1 MADDQF
7 ASRRSLRDAEKSDDS
22 VRPQPVAAQ
31 IATTG
36 VVNPYAPQVST
47 TGVVNPYAPTA
58 PVVPAEVAPAAPI
71 TVVPI
76 APVTPAAS
84 EVIFPVSIP
93 EQRAP
98 VSEMIA
104 PVAELR
110 PLEPVLA
117 EAEEAI
123 TTEFPIFSVSPN
135 LTLEPQTASII
146 IDNFQPL
153 EHSAIVISETGEM
166 LKTGSISL
174 PNLSTNTGE
183 ISTILDAEMVDEASA
198 LDSVT
203 GYVSTIAPI
212 RASGVVNSSGKIGI
226 MPAKRSKGEGGG
238 YTALTISIVSITIG
252 GLVIGAFML
261 GILK

>member
-1 MADDQF
+1 MTDEQF
-7 ASRRSLRDAEKSDDS
+7 ASRRSLRESDKAGDP
-22 VRPQPVAAQ
+22 VHPQPVVAQ

-36 VVNPYAPQVST
+36 VVNPYAPQIST
-47 TGVVNPYAPTA
+47 TGVVNPYIPAA
-58 PVVPAEVAPAAPI
+58 PVAPVAQAVPIAAAPAAPVIPPAPAVTTPTSAVEPVAPLSEI
-71 TVVPI
+71 T
-76 APVTPAAS
+76 
-84 EVIFPVSIP
+84 
-93 EQRAP
+93 AP
-98 VSEMIA
+98 VSE
-104 PVAELR
+104 LR
-110 PLEPVLA
+110 PREPVLA

-146 IDNFQPL
+146 IDNFQPI

-183 ISTILDAEMVDEASA
+183 ISTILDAEMVDEATA

-226 MPAKRSKGEGGG
+226 MPAKRSRGEGGG
-238 YTALTISIVSITIG
+238 YTALTISIVSVTIG

>member
-1 MADDQF
+1 MTDDQF
-7 ASRRSLRDAEKSDDS
+7 VSRRSLRDAEKSSES
-22 VRPQPVAAQ
+22 VQQKTQTVVAQ

-36 VVNPYAPQVST
+36 VVNPYAPQIST
-47 TGVVNPYAPTA
+47 TGVVNSYAPAA
-58 PVVPAEVAPAAPI
+58 PVAPVAVQPAAPNAAAPSAPVAPAAP
-71 TVVPI
+71 V
-76 APVTPAAS
+76 AEPV
-84 EVIFPVSIP
+84 
-93 EQRAP
+93 AP
-98 VSEMIA
+98 VSE
-104 PVAELR
+104 LR
-110 PLEPVLA
+110 TREPVLA

-174 PNLSTNTGE
+174 PNLSPNTGE
-183 ISTILDAEMVDEASA
+183 ISTILDAEMVDEATA

-203 GYVSTIAPI
+203 GYVSTIAPV

-226 MPAKRSKGEGGG
+226 MPSKRSRGEGGG

>member
-1 MADDQF
+1 MMTDDQF
-7 ASRRSLRDAEKSDDS
+7 VSRRSLRDAEKSSES
-22 VRPQPVAAQ
+22 VQQKTQPVVAQ

-36 VVNPYAPQVST
+36 VVNPYAPQIST
-47 TGVVNPYAPTA
+47 TGVVNSYAPAA
-58 PVVPAEVAPAAPI
+58 PVAPVAVQPAAPNAAAPSAPVAPAAP
-71 TVVPI
+71 V
-76 APVTPAAS
+76 AEPV
-84 EVIFPVSIP
+84 
-93 EQRAP
+93 AP
-98 VSEMIA
+98 VSE
-104 PVAELR
+104 LR
-110 PLEPVLA
+110 TREPVLA

-174 PNLSTNTGE
+174 PNLSPNTGE
-183 ISTILDAEMVDEASA
+183 ISTILDAEMVDEATA

-203 GYVSTIAPI
+203 GYVSTIAPV

-226 MPAKRSKGEGGG
+226 MPSKRSRGEGGG

>member
-1 MADDQF
+1 MAEDQF
-7 ASRRSLRDAEKSDDS
+7 ASRRSLRDAEKSGDAA
-22 VRPQPVAAQ
+22 RPEPGIAQ

-47 TGVVNPYAPTA
+47 TGVVNPYAPTSPIAPASTAPVA
-58 PVVPAEVAPAAPI
+58 PVVPVVPVVPVAPPAVAPAAPI
-71 TVVPI
+71 AVEP
-76 APVTPAAS
+76 
-84 EVIFPVSIP
+84 
-93 EQRAP
+93 
-98 VSEMIA
+98 IA
-104 PVAELR
+104 PVAEMTAPIAGPR

-153 EHSAIVISETGEM
+153 EHSAIVISETGET

-183 ISTILDAEMVDEASA
+183 ISTILDAEMVDEATA

-226 MPAKRSKGEGGG
+226 MPAKRSRGEGGG
-238 YTALTISIVSITIG
+238 YTALTISIVSIAIG

>member
-1 MADDQF
+1 MMTDDQF
-7 ASRRSLRDAEKSDDS
+7 VSRRSLRDAEKSSES
-22 VRPQPVAAQ
+22 VQQKTQPVVAQ

-36 VVNPYAPQVST
+36 VVNPYAPQIST
-47 TGVVNPYAPTA
+47 TGVVNSYAPAA
-58 PVVPAEVAPAAPI
+58 PVAPVAVQPAAPIAAAPSAPVAPAAP
-71 TVVPI
+71 V
-76 APVTPAAS
+76 AEPV
-84 EVIFPVSIP
+84 
-93 EQRAP
+93 AP
-98 VSEMIA
+98 VSE
-104 PVAELR
+104 LR
-110 PLEPVLA
+110 TREPVLA

-174 PNLSTNTGE
+174 PNLSPNTGE
-183 ISTILDAEMVDEASA
+183 ISTILDAEMVDEATA

-203 GYVSTIAPI
+203 GYVSTIAPV

-226 MPAKRSKGEGGG
+226 MPSKRSRGEGGG

>member
-1 MADDQF
+1 MMADDQF
-7 ASRRSLRDAEKSDDS
+7 VSRRSLRDAEKSGDAA
-22 VRPQPVAAQ
+22 RPEPVIAQ

-47 TGVVNPYAPTA
+47 TGVVNPYAPTSLAA
-58 PVVPAEVAPAAPI
+58 PAPAAP
-71 TVVPI
+71 
-76 APVTPAAS
+76 TPAA
-84 EVIFPVSIP
+84 EVPPAFVPA
-93 EQRAP
+93 AP
-98 VSEMIA
+98 IA
-104 PVAELR
+104 VEPVAPLAETLAPIAEPR

-183 ISTILDAEMVDEASA
+183 ISTILDAEMVDEATA

-226 MPAKRSKGEGGG
+226 MPAKRSRGEGGG
-238 YTALTISIVSITIG
+238 YTALTISIVSIAIG

>member
-1 MADDQF
+1 MTDEQF
-7 ASRRSLRDAEKSDDS
+7 ASRRSLRDAENLSAPVVAS
-22 VRPQPVAAQ
+22 NPQPVQ

-36 VVNPYAPQVST
+36 VINPYAPKISHSEAVT
-47 TGVVNPYAPTA
+47 PNIPEAPALQTTA
-58 PVVPAEVAPAAPI
+58 PQEPVPQAPAPQ
-71 TVVPI
+71 
-76 APVTPAAS
+76 TPALQTTEPLAS
-84 EVIFPVSIP
+84 VAA
-93 EQRAP
+93 AP
-98 VSEMIA
+98 
-104 PVAELR
+104 PKH
-110 PLEPVLA
+110 EPVLA

-153 EHSAIVISETGEM
+153 ENSAIVISETGEM
-166 LKTGSISL
+166 LRTGSISL

-183 ISTILDAEMVDEASA
+183 ISTILDAEQVDEASA

-226 MPAKRSKGEGGG
+226 MPAKRAKGEGGG
-238 YTALTISIVSITIG
+238 YTALTIAIVSITIG
-252 GLVIGAFML
+252 GLVLGAFML

>member
-1 MADDQF
+1 MMTDDQF
-7 ASRRSLRDAEKSDDS
+7 VSRRSLRDAEKSSES
-22 VRPQPVAAQ
+22 VQQKTQPVVAQ

-36 VVNPYAPQVST
+36 VVNPYAPQIST
-47 TGVVNPYAPTA
+47 TGVVNSYAPAA
-58 PVVPAEVAPAAPI
+58 PVAPVAVQPAAPIAAAPSAPVAPAAP
-71 TVVPI
+71 V
-76 APVTPAAS
+76 AEPV
-84 EVIFPVSIP
+84 
-93 EQRAP
+93 AP
-98 VSEMIA
+98 VSE
-104 PVAELR
+104 LR
-110 PLEPVLA
+110 TREPVLA

-174 PNLSTNTGE
+174 PNLSPNTGE
-183 ISTILDAEMVDEASA
+183 ISTILDAEMVDEATA

-203 GYVSTIAPI
+203 GYVSTIAPV
-212 RASGVVNSSGKIGI
+212 RASGVVNSAGKIGI
-226 MPAKRSKGEGGG
+226 MPSKRSRGEGGG

>member
-1 MADDQF
+1 MMTDDQF
-7 ASRRSLRDAEKSDDS
+7 VSRRSLRDAEKSGDS
-22 VRPQPVAAQ
+22 VQQKTQPVVGQ

-36 VVNPYAPQVST
+36 VVNPYAPQIST
-47 TGVVNPYAPTA
+47 TGVVNSYAPAA
-58 PVVPAEVAPAAPI
+58 PVAPPAPVAPAAPAAEP
-71 TVVPI
+71 VAPI
-76 APVTPAAS
+76 
-84 EVIFPVSIP
+84 
-93 EQRAP
+93 
-98 VSEMIA
+98 
-104 PVAELR
+104 AELR
-110 PLEPVLA
+110 TREPVLA

-123 TTEFPIFSVSPN
+123 TTEFPIFSVSSN

-174 PNLSTNTGE
+174 PNLSPNTGE
-183 ISTILDAEMVDEASA
+183 ISTILDAEMVDEATA
-198 LDSVT
+198 LDSIT
-203 GYVSTIAPI
+203 GYVSTIAPV

-226 MPAKRSKGEGGG
+226 MPSKRSRGEGGG

>member
-1 MADDQF
+1 MTDDQF
-7 ASRRSLRDAEKSDDS
+7 VSRRSLRDAEKSGDS
-22 VRPQPVAAQ
+22 VQPNTQPSAAQ

-36 VVNPYAPQVST
+36 VVNPYAPQIST
-47 TGVVNPYAPTA
+47 TGAVNPYAPVAPAPPVPPIAVQPAA
-58 PVVPAEVAPAAPI
+58 PVEAPPSWPAAPI
-71 TVVPI
+71 API
-76 APVTPAAS
+76 AEPV
-84 EVIFPVSIP
+84 
-93 EQRAP
+93 AP
-98 VSEMIA
+98 I
-104 PVAELR
+104 AELR
-110 PLEPVLA
+110 PREPVLA

-153 EHSAIVISETGEM
+153 ENSAIVISETGEM

-183 ISTILDAEMVDEASA
+183 ISTILDAEMVDEATA

-226 MPAKRSKGEGGG
+226 MPAKRSRGEGGG
-238 YTALTISIVSITIG
+238 FTALTISIVSITIG

>member
-1 MADDQF
+1 MMADDQF
-7 ASRRSLRDAEKSDDS
+7 VSRRSLRDAEKSGDA
-22 VRPQPVAAQ
+22 VRPEPVIAQ

-47 TGVVNPYAPTA
+47 TGVVNPYAPTSLGA
-58 PVVPAEVAPAAPI
+58 PAPAAP
-71 TVVPI
+71 
-76 APVTPAAS
+76 TPAA
-84 EVIFPVSIP
+84 EVPPAFV
-93 EQRAP
+93 QVAP
-98 VSEMIA
+98 IA
-104 PVAELR
+104 VEPVALVAEMPAPIAEPR

-183 ISTILDAEMVDEASA
+183 ISTILDAEMVDEATA

-226 MPAKRSKGEGGG
+226 MPAKRSREEGGG
-238 YTALTISIVSITIG
+238 YTALTISIVSIAIG

>member
-1 MADDQF
+1 MTDDQF
-7 ASRRSLRDAEKSDDS
+7 VSRRSLRDAEKSGDS
-22 VRPQPVAAQ
+22 VQPSTQPSAAQ

-36 VVNPYAPQVST
+36 VLNPYAPQISTTGAVNPYAPV
-47 TGVVNPYAPTA
+47 AP
-58 PVVPAEVAPAAPI
+58 APAAPPI
-71 TVVPI
+71 AVQPAAPVEAPQSLPVAPI
-76 APVTPAAS
+76 APVVETVA
-84 EVIFPVSIP
+84 EPV
-93 EQRAP
+93 AP
-98 VSEMIA
+98 I
-104 PVAELR
+104 AELR
-110 PLEPVLA
+110 PHEPVLA

-183 ISTILDAEMVDEASA
+183 ISTILDAEMVDEATA

-226 MPAKRSKGEGGG
+226 MPAKRSRGEGGG

>member
-1 MADDQF
+1 MMTDDQF
-7 ASRRSLRDAEKSDDS
+7 VSRRSLRDAEKSSES
-22 VRPQPVAAQ
+22 VQQKTQPVVAQ

-36 VVNPYAPQVST
+36 VVNPYAPQIST
-47 TGVVNPYAPTA
+47 TGVVNSYAPAA
-58 PVVPAEVAPAAPI
+58 PVAPVAVQPAAPIAAAPSAPVAPAAP
-71 TVVPI
+71 V
-76 APVTPAAS
+76 AEPV
-84 EVIFPVSIP
+84 
-93 EQRAP
+93 AP
-98 VSEMIA
+98 VSE
-104 PVAELR
+104 LR
-110 PLEPVLA
+110 TREPVLA

-174 PNLSTNTGE
+174 PNLSPNTGE
-183 ISTILDAEMVDEASA
+183 ISTILDAEMVDEATA

-203 GYVSTIAPI
+203 GYVSTIAPV

-226 MPAKRSKGEGGG
+226 MPSKRSRGEGGG

-261 GILK
+261 GLLK

>member
-1 MADDQF
+1 MTDEQF
-7 ASRRSLRDAEKSDDS
+7 ASRRSLRESEKSGQS
-22 VRPQPVAAQ
+22 TPINPPPVATQ

-36 VVNPYAPQVST
+36 VVNPYAPQIST
-47 TGVVNPYAPTA
+47 TGVVNPY
-58 PVVPAEVAPAAPI
+58 VPAAPAAPVAP
-71 TVVPI
+71 TLPV
-76 APVTPAAS
+76 APVVAA
-84 EVIFPVSIP
+84 
-93 EQRAP
+93 
-98 VSEMIA
+98 A
-104 PVAELR
+104 PVAPILPVIPAAEFR
-110 PLEPVLA
+110 PREPVLA

-153 EHSAIVISETGEM
+153 ENSAIVVSETGEM
-166 LKTGSISL
+166 LRTGSISL
-174 PNLSTNTGE
+174 PNLSPNTGE
-183 ISTILDAEMVDEASA
+183 ISTILDAEMVDEAAA
-198 LDSVT
+198 LDSIT

-226 MPAKRSKGEGGG
+226 MPAKRSRGHGGG

>member
-1 MADDQF
+1 MTDDQF
-7 ASRRSLRDAEKSDDS
+7 VSRRSLRDAEKSSES
-22 VRPQPVAAQ
+22 VQQKTQPVVAQ

-36 VVNPYAPQVST
+36 VVNPYAPQIST
-47 TGVVNPYAPTA
+47 TGVVNSYAPAA
-58 PVVPAEVAPAAPI
+58 PVAPVAVQPAAPNAAAPSAPVAPAAP
-71 TVVPI
+71 V
-76 APVTPAAS
+76 AEPV
-84 EVIFPVSIP
+84 
-93 EQRAP
+93 AP
-98 VSEMIA
+98 VSE
-104 PVAELR
+104 LR
-110 PLEPVLA
+110 TREPVLA

-153 EHSAIVISETGEM
+153 EHSAIVMSETGEM

-174 PNLSTNTGE
+174 PNLSPNTGE
-183 ISTILDAEMVDEASA
+183 ISTILDAEMVDEATA

-203 GYVSTIAPI
+203 GYVSTIAPV
-212 RASGVVNSSGKIGI
+212 RASGVVNSAGKIGI
-226 MPAKRSKGEGGG
+226 MPSKRSRGEGGG

>member
-7 ASRRSLRDAEKSDDS
+7 VSRRALRDAEKSGDAA
-22 VRPQPVAAQ
+22 RPKPFVAQ

-47 TGVVNPYAPTA
+47 TGVMNPYAPSA
-58 PVVPAEVAPAAPI
+58 PVAPAAPI
-71 TVVPI
+71 AAQPI
-76 APVTPAAS
+76 APVTPVAP
-84 EVIFPVSIP
+84 EVLVPVSIP
-93 EQRAP
+93 EQRVPVAEMTAP
-98 VSEMIA
+98 I
-104 PVAELR
+104 AELR

-183 ISTILDAEMVDEASA
+183 ISTILDAEMVDEATA

-226 MPAKRSKGEGGG
+226 MPAKRSRGEGGG
-238 YTALTISIVSITIG
+238 YTALTISIVSIAIG

>member
-1 MADDQF
+1 MTDDQF
-7 ASRRSLRDAEKSDDS
+7 VSRRSLRDAEKSSES
-22 VRPQPVAAQ
+22 VQQKTQPVVAQ

-36 VVNPYAPQVST
+36 VVNPYAPQIST
-47 TGVVNPYAPTA
+47 TGVVNSYAPAA
-58 PVVPAEVAPAAPI
+58 PVAPVAVQPAAPIAAAPSAPVAPAAP
-71 TVVPI
+71 V
-76 APVTPAAS
+76 AEPV
-84 EVIFPVSIP
+84 
-93 EQRAP
+93 AP
-98 VSEMIA
+98 VSE
-104 PVAELR
+104 LR
-110 PLEPVLA
+110 TREPVLA

-174 PNLSTNTGE
+174 PNLSPNTGE
-183 ISTILDAEMVDEASA
+183 ISTILDAEMVDEATA

-203 GYVSTIAPI
+203 GYVSTIAPV

-226 MPAKRSKGEGGG
+226 MPSKRSRGEGGG

>member
-1 MADDQF
+1 MMADDQF
-7 ASRRSLRDAEKSDDS
+7 VSRRSLRDAEKSGDAA
-22 VRPQPVAAQ
+22 RPEPVIAQ

-47 TGVVNPYAPTA
+47 TGVVNPYAPTSPAA
-58 PVVPAEVAPAAPI
+58 PAPAAPAPAAE
-71 TVVPI
+71 VPPAFVPAAPI
-76 APVTPAAS
+76 AVEPVAPLAETPA
-84 EVIFPVSIP
+84 P
-93 EQRAP
+93 
-98 VSEMIA
+98 IA
-104 PVAELR
+104 EPR

-183 ISTILDAEMVDEASA
+183 ISTILDAEMVDEATA

-226 MPAKRSKGEGGG
+226 MPAKRSRGEGGG
-238 YTALTISIVSITIG
+238 YTALTISIVSIAIG

>member
-1 MADDQF
+1 MTDDQF
-7 ASRRSLRDAEKSDDS
+7 VSRRSLRDAEKSSES
-22 VRPQPVAAQ
+22 VQQKTQPVVAQ

-36 VVNPYAPQVST
+36 VVNPYAPQIST
-47 TGVVNPYAPTA
+47 TGVVNSYAPAA
-58 PVVPAEVAPAAPI
+58 PVAPVAVQPAAPIAAAPSAPVAPAAP
-71 TVVPI
+71 V
-76 APVTPAAS
+76 AEPV
-84 EVIFPVSIP
+84 
-93 EQRAP
+93 AP
-98 VSEMIA
+98 VSE
-104 PVAELR
+104 LR
-110 PLEPVLA
+110 TREPVLA

-174 PNLSTNTGE
+174 PNLSPNTGE
-183 ISTILDAEMVDEASA
+183 ISTILDAEMVDEATA

-203 GYVSTIAPI
+203 GYVSTIAPV

-226 MPAKRSKGEGGG
+226 MPSKRSRGEGGG

-261 GILK
+261 GLLK

>member
-1 MADDQF
+1 MMTDDQF
-7 ASRRSLRDAEKSDDS
+7 VSRRSLRDAEKSSES
-22 VRPQPVAAQ
+22 VQQKTQPVVAQ

-36 VVNPYAPQVST
+36 VVNPYAPQIST
-47 TGVVNPYAPTA
+47 TGVVNSYAPAA
-58 PVVPAEVAPAAPI
+58 PVAPVAVQPAAPNAAAPSAPVAPAAP
-71 TVVPI
+71 V
-76 APVTPAAS
+76 AEPV
-84 EVIFPVSIP
+84 
-93 EQRAP
+93 AP
-98 VSEMIA
+98 VSE
-104 PVAELR
+104 LR
-110 PLEPVLA
+110 TREPVLA

-153 EHSAIVISETGEM
+153 EHSAIVMSETGEM

-174 PNLSTNTGE
+174 PNLSPNTGE
-183 ISTILDAEMVDEASA
+183 ISTILDAEMVDEATA

-203 GYVSTIAPI
+203 GYVSTIAPV
-212 RASGVVNSSGKIGI
+212 RASGVVNSAGKIGI
-226 MPAKRSKGEGGG
+226 MPSKRSRGEGGG

>member
-1 MADDQF
+1 MMADDQF
-7 ASRRSLRDAEKSDDS
+7 VSRRSLRDAEKSGEAA
-22 VRPQPVAAQ
+22 RPEPVIAQ

-47 TGVVNPYAPTA
+47 TGVVNPYAPTSLAA
-58 PVVPAEVAPAAPI
+58 PAPAAP
-71 TVVPI
+71 
-76 APVTPAAS
+76 TPAA
-84 EVIFPVSIP
+84 EVPPAFVQVASIAV
-93 EQRAP
+93 E
-98 VSEMIA
+98 
-104 PVAELR
+104 PVALVAEMTAPIAEPR

-183 ISTILDAEMVDEASA
+183 ISTILDAEMVDEATA

-226 MPAKRSKGEGGG
+226 MPAKRSRGEGGG
-238 YTALTISIVSITIG
+238 YTALTISIVSIAIG

>member
-7 ASRRSLRDAEKSDDS
+7 VSRRSLRHAEKSGDAA
-22 VRPQPVAAQ
+22 RPEPVIAQ

-36 VVNPYAPQVST
+36 VVNPYAPQIAT
-47 TGVVNPYAPTA
+47 TGVVNPYAPTSLAA
-58 PVVPAEVAPAAPI
+58 PAPAAEVPPAFVPAAPI
-71 TVVPI
+71 AVEPVALDAEMPAPI
-76 APVTPAAS
+76 AEP
-84 EVIFPVSIP
+84 
-93 EQRAP
+93 
-98 VSEMIA
+98 
-104 PVAELR
+104 R

-183 ISTILDAEMVDEASA
+183 ISTILDAEMVDEATA

-226 MPAKRSKGEGGG
+226 MPAKRSRKEGGG
-238 YTALTISIVSITIG
+238 YTALTISIVSIAIG

>member
-1 MADDQF
+1 MMADDQF
-7 ASRRSLRDAEKSDDS
+7 VSRRSLRDAEKSGDAA
-22 VRPQPVAAQ
+22 RPEPVIAQ

-47 TGVVNPYAPTA
+47 TGVVNPYAPTSLAA
-58 PVVPAEVAPAAPI
+58 PAPAAP
-71 TVVPI
+71 
-76 APVTPAAS
+76 TPAA
-84 EVIFPVSIP
+84 EVPPAFVPA
-93 EQRAP
+93 AP
-98 VSEMIA
+98 IA
-104 PVAELR
+104 VEPVAPLAETPAPIAEPR

-183 ISTILDAEMVDEASA
+183 ISTILDAEMVDEATA

-226 MPAKRSKGEGGG
+226 MPAKRSRGEGGG
-238 YTALTISIVSITIG
+238 YTALTISIVSIAIG

>member
-1 MADDQF
+1 MMTDDQF
-7 ASRRSLRDAEKSDDS
+7 VSRRSLRDAEKSGDS
-22 VRPQPVAAQ
+22 VQPNTQPSAAQ

-36 VVNPYAPQVST
+36 VVNPYAPQIST
-47 TGVVNPYAPTA
+47 TGAVNPYAP
-58 PVVPAEVAPAAPI
+58 VAPAPPVPPIAVQQAAP
-71 TVVPI
+71 VEAPPSLPVAPI
-76 APVTPAAS
+76 APIA
-84 EVIFPVSIP
+84 EPV
-93 EQRAP
+93 AP
-98 VSEMIA
+98 I
-104 PVAELR
+104 AELR
-110 PLEPVLA
+110 PREPVLA

-174 PNLSTNTGE
+174 PNLSPNTGE
-183 ISTILDAEMVDEASA
+183 ISTILDAEMVDEATA
-198 LDSVT
+198 LDSIT
-203 GYVSTIAPI
+203 GYVSTIAPV

-226 MPAKRSKGEGGG
+226 MPSKRSRGEGGG

>member
-7 ASRRSLRDAEKSDDS
+7 VSRRSLRDAEKSGDAA
-22 VRPQPVAAQ
+22 RPEPVIAQ

-47 TGVVNPYAPTA
+47 TGVVNPYAPTSPAA
-58 PVVPAEVAPAAPI
+58 PAPAAP
-71 TVVPI
+71 
-76 APVTPAAS
+76 TPAA
-84 EVIFPVSIP
+84 EVPPAFVPVSP
-93 EQRAP
+93 
-98 VSEMIA
+98 IA
-104 PVAELR
+104 VEPVALVAEMPTPIAEPR

-183 ISTILDAEMVDEASA
+183 ISTILDAEMVDEATA

-226 MPAKRSKGEGGG
+226 MPAKRSRGEGGG
-238 YTALTISIVSITIG
+238 YTALTISIVSIAIG

>member
-1 MADDQF
+1 MTDDQF
-7 ASRRSLRDAEKSDDS
+7 VSRRSLRDAEKSSES
-22 VRPQPVAAQ
+22 VQQKTQPVVAQ

-36 VVNPYAPQVST
+36 VVNPYAPQIST
-47 TGVVNPYAPTA
+47 TGVVNSYAPAA
-58 PVVPAEVAPAAPI
+58 PVAPVAVQPAAPNAAAPSAPVAPAAP
-71 TVVPI
+71 V
-76 APVTPAAS
+76 AEPV
-84 EVIFPVSIP
+84 
-93 EQRAP
+93 AP
-98 VSEMIA
+98 VSE
-104 PVAELR
+104 LR
-110 PLEPVLA
+110 TREPVLA

-174 PNLSTNTGE
+174 PNLSPNTGE
-183 ISTILDAEMVDEASA
+183 ISTILDAEMVDEATA

-203 GYVSTIAPI
+203 GYVSTIAPV

-226 MPAKRSKGEGGG
+226 MPSKRSRGEGGG

>member
-7 ASRRSLRDAEKSDDS
+7 VSRRSLRDAEKSGDAA
-22 VRPQPVAAQ
+22 RPEPVIAQ

-47 TGVVNPYAPTA
+47 TGVVNPYAPTSLAA
-58 PVVPAEVAPAAPI
+58 PAPAAP
-71 TVVPI
+71 
-76 APVTPAAS
+76 TPAA
-84 EVIFPVSIP
+84 EVPPAFVPA
-93 EQRAP
+93 AP
-98 VSEMIA
+98 IA
-104 PVAELR
+104 VEPVAPLAETPAPIAEPR

-183 ISTILDAEMVDEASA
+183 ISTILDAEMVDEATA

-226 MPAKRSKGEGGG
+226 MPAKRSRGEGGG
-238 YTALTISIVSITIG
+238 YTALTISIVSIAIG

>member
-1 MADDQF
+1 MTDEQF
-7 ASRRSLRDAEKSDDS
+7 ASRRSIRDAEKP
-22 VRPQPVAAQ
+22 VAQIVTTNPQPVQ

-36 VVNPYAPQVST
+36 VINPYAPIISHSEAVTPNIPEAPALQST
-47 TGVVNPYAPTA
+47 QPQAPA
-58 PVVPAEVAPAAPI
+58 PHTPAPQAPAPQTPALQTIEPLASVEVAPPKH
-71 TVVPI
+71 
-76 APVTPAAS
+76 
-84 EVIFPVSIP
+84 
-93 EQRAP
+93 
-98 VSEMIA
+98 
-104 PVAELR
+104 
-110 PLEPVLA
+110 EPVLA

-153 EHSAIVISETGEM
+153 ENSAIVISETGEM
-166 LKTGSISL
+166 LRTGSISL

-183 ISTILDAEMVDEASA
+183 ISTILDAEQVDEASA

-226 MPAKRSKGEGGG
+226 MPARRAKGEGGG
-238 YTALTISIVSITIG
+238 YTALTIAIVSITIG
-252 GLVIGAFML
+252 GLVLGAFML

>member
-1 MADDQF
+1 MTDDQF
-7 ASRRSLRDAEKSDDS
+7 VSRRSLRDAEKSSES
-22 VRPQPVAAQ
+22 VQQKTQPVVAQ

-36 VVNPYAPQVST
+36 VVNPYAPQIST
-47 TGVVNPYAPTA
+47 TGVVNSYAPAA
-58 PVVPAEVAPAAPI
+58 PVAPVAVQPAAPIAAAPSAPVAPAAR
-71 TVVPI
+71 V
-76 APVTPAAS
+76 AEPV
-84 EVIFPVSIP
+84 
-93 EQRAP
+93 AP
-98 VSEMIA
+98 VSE
-104 PVAELR
+104 LR
-110 PLEPVLA
+110 TREPVLA

-174 PNLSTNTGE
+174 PNLSPNTGE
-183 ISTILDAEMVDEASA
+183 ISTILDAEMVDEATA

-203 GYVSTIAPI
+203 GYVSTIAPV

-226 MPAKRSKGEGGG
+226 MPSKRSRGEGGG

-261 GILK
+261 GLLK

>member
-1 MADDQF
+1 MTDEQF
-7 ASRRSLRDAEKSDDS
+7 ASRRSLRDAENLSAPVVAS
-22 VRPQPVAAQ
+22 NPQPVR

-36 VVNPYAPQVST
+36 VINPYAPKISHSEAVT
-47 TGVVNPYAPTA
+47 PN
-58 PVVPAEVAPAAPI
+58 VPEAPA
-71 TVVPI
+71 VQ
-76 APVTPAAS
+76 TPALQTTEPLAS
-84 EVIFPVSIP
+84 VAA
-93 EQRAP
+93 AP
-98 VSEMIA
+98 
-104 PVAELR
+104 PKH
-110 PLEPVLA
+110 EPVLA

-153 EHSAIVISETGEM
+153 ENSAIVISETGEM
-166 LKTGSISL
+166 LRTGSISL

-183 ISTILDAEMVDEASA
+183 ISTILDAEQVDEASA

-226 MPAKRSKGEGGG
+226 MPAKRARGEGGG

-252 GLVIGAFML
+252 GLVLGAFML

>member
-1 MADDQF
+1 V
-7 ASRRSLRDAEKSDDS
+7 AE
-22 VRPQPVAAQ
+22 PV
-31 IATTG
+31 
-36 VVNPYAPQVST
+36 
-47 TGVVNPYAPTA
+47 
-58 PVVPAEVAPAAPI
+58 
-71 TVVPI
+71 
-76 APVTPAAS
+76 
-84 EVIFPVSIP
+84 
-93 EQRAP
+93 AP
-98 VSEMIA
+98 VSE
-104 PVAELR
+104 LR
-110 PLEPVLA
+110 TREPVLA

-174 PNLSTNTGE
+174 PNLSPNTGE
-183 ISTILDAEMVDEASA
+183 ISTILDAEMVDEATA

-203 GYVSTIAPI
+203 GYVSTIAPV

-226 MPAKRSKGEGGG
+226 MPSKRSRGEGGG

>member
-1 MADDQF
+1 MMADDQF
-7 ASRRSLRDAEKSDDS
+7 VSRRSLRDAEKSGDA
-22 VRPQPVAAQ
+22 VRPEPVIAQ

-47 TGVVNPYAPTA
+47 TGVVNPYAPTSPAA
-58 PVVPAEVAPAAPI
+58 PAPAAAVPPAF
-71 TVVPI
+71 VPVSPI
-76 APVTPAAS
+76 AV
-84 EVIFPVSIP
+84 E
-93 EQRAP
+93 
-98 VSEMIA
+98 
-104 PVAELR
+104 PVALVAEMPAPIAEPR

-183 ISTILDAEMVDEASA
+183 ISTILDAEMVDEATA

-226 MPAKRSKGEGGG
+226 MPAKRSRGEGGG
-238 YTALTISIVSITIG
+238 YTALTISIVSIAIG

>member
-1 MADDQF
+1 MMADDQF
-7 ASRRSLRDAEKSDDS
+7 VSRRSLRDAEKSGDAA
-22 VRPQPVAAQ
+22 RPEPVVAQ

-47 TGVVNPYAPTA
+47 TGVVNPYAPTSLATPSLATPTPAAVA
-58 PVVPAEVAPAAPI
+58 PPAFVPAAPI
-71 TVVPI
+71 AV
-76 APVTPAAS
+76 
-84 EVIFPVSIP
+84 
-93 EQRAP
+93 EQ
-98 VSEMIA
+98 VE
-104 PVAELR
+104 PVAEITAPIAEPR

-183 ISTILDAEMVDEASA
+183 ISTILDAEMVDEATA

-226 MPAKRSKGEGGG
+226 MPAKRSRGEGGG
-238 YTALTISIVSITIG
+238 YTALTISIVSIAIG